1 MFLFEYTR
9 FDRFELYCS
18 VVRNPSLYS
27 KYTYGSSD
35 MVKNEQITVFDS
47 DSDTTLYQ
55 YKASLDKIQNELMRF
70 GLSPTQAKVFIFLGK
85 YGSKSA
91 PDIARALELPRTET
105 YHVVNS
111 LQSLG
116 LVTAEL
122 THPTKYSALEM
133 KEAINSLVKQEQLR
147 IDSLADKED
156 ELSELWEQ
164 IPFFAVKTDETKQEK
179 MQLLQG
185 SGPIINKIKSMVS
198 ESMHTFK
205 IYCSRQDASRFYH
218 SEIFD
223 MIEKSHSELQI
234 IITPSDKIPD
244 FLKSSEDKVRII
256 PKNSEN
262 KCFIVS
268 DKKEVLMFLRNSSH
282 PSHRVFACWS
292 DSDSLVDMMDS
303 LFELS
308 WENGDVA
315 Y

>member
-1 MFLFEYTR
+1 M
-9 FDRFELYCS
+9 
-18 VVRNPSLYS
+18 
-27 KYTYGSSD
+27 SD
-35 MVKNEQITVFDS
+35 MVKNEQITVFDN

-55 YKASLDKIQNELMRF
+55 YKASLDKIQNELMIF
-70 GLSPTQAKVFIFLGK
+70 GLSPTQAKVFIYLGK

-91 PDIARALELPRTET
+91 PDIARALDLPRTET

-122 THPTKYSALEM
+122 THPTKYNTLEM
-133 KEAINSLVKQEQLR
+133 KEAIKALVKQEQLR
-147 IDSLADKED
+147 IDSLADKEE
-156 ELSELWEQ
+156 ELSELWKQ
-164 IPFFAVKTDETKQEK
+164 IPVFAIKTDETKQEK

-185 SGPIINKIKSMVS
+185 TGPIINKISTMIS
-198 ESMHTFK
+198 ESMETIK

-223 MIEKSHSELQI
+223 MIEKSHAELQI
-234 IITPSDKIPD
+234 IITPTDKTPD
-244 FLKSSEDKVRII
+244 FLKDVEDNVRVI
-256 PKNSEN
+256 PKNTEN

-268 DKKEVLMFLRNSSH
+268 DAKEVLIYLRNATH

-292 DSDSLVDMMDS
+292 DSDSLVDMMTS

-308 WENGDVA
+308 WENGEVA

>member
-1 MFLFEYTR
+1 
-9 FDRFELYCS
+9 
-18 VVRNPSLYS
+18 
-27 KYTYGSSD
+27 
-35 MVKNEQITVFDS
+35 MVTKEEQITVFDS
-47 DSDTTLYQ
+47 DSDTALYQ

-70 GLSPTQAKVFIFLGK
+70 GLSPTQARVFLFLGK

-133 KEAINSLVKQEQLR
+133 SEAINSLVKQEQLR
-147 IDSLADKED
+147 IDSLADKEE
-156 ELSELWEQ
+156 ELSELWDQ
-164 IPFFAVKTDETKQEK
+164 IPVFAIKTDETKQEK

-185 SGPIINKIKSMVS
+185 TGPITNKIKSMIS
-198 ESMHTFK
+198 QSMENVR

-223 MIEKSHSELQI
+223 MIEKSHAELQT
-234 IITPSDKIPD
+234 IITPTEKMPD
-244 FLKSSEDKVRII
+244 FLKSTEKHVRII

-262 KCFIVS
+262 KCFLVS
-268 DKKEVLMFLRNSSH
+268 DSKEVLIFLRNSSH

-292 DSDSLVDMMDS
+292 DSDSLVDMMTS

-308 WENGDVA
+308 WENGEIG

>member
-1 MFLFEYTR
+1 
-9 FDRFELYCS
+9 
-18 VVRNPSLYS
+18 
-27 KYTYGSSD
+27 

-47 DSDTTLYQ
+47 DSDSTLYQ
-55 YKASLDKIQNELMRF
+55 YKASLDKIQSELMRF

-122 THPTKYSALEM
+122 THPTKYGALEL
-133 KEAINSLVKQEQLR
+133 KDAITSLVKQEQLR
-147 IDSLADKED
+147 IDSLADKEE
-156 ELSELWEQ
+156 ELSELWKQ
-164 IPFFAVKTDETKQEK
+164 IPVFAIKTDETKQEK

-185 SGPIINKIKSMVS
+185 SGPITNKIENMISGSM
-198 ESMHTFK
+198 ETIK

-223 MIEKSHSELQI
+223 MIKKSHAELQI
-234 IITPSDKIPD
+234 IITPTDKSPD
-244 FLKSSEDKVRII
+244 FLKGVEDSVRII

-268 DKKEVLMFLRNSSH
+268 DAKEVLMFLRNASH

-292 DSDSLVDMMDS
+292 DSDSLIDMMTS

-308 WENGDVA
+308 WENGEVA

>member
-1 MFLFEYTR
+1 
-9 FDRFELYCS
+9 
-18 VVRNPSLYS
+18 
-27 KYTYGSSD
+27 

-55 YKASLDKIQNELMRF
+55 YKASLDKIQSELMRF

-122 THPTKYSALEM
+122 THPTKYASLEL
-133 KEAINSLVKQEQLR
+133 KDAITSLVKQEQLR
-147 IDSLADKED
+147 IDSLAEKEE
-156 ELSELWEQ
+156 ELSELWKQ
-164 IPFFAVKTDETKQEK
+164 IPVFAIKTDETKQEK

-185 SGPIINKIKSMVS
+185 SGPITNKIESMISKSM
-198 ESMHTFK
+198 ETIK

-218 SEIFD
+218 SDIFD
-223 MIEKSHSELQI
+223 LIKKSHAELQI
-234 IITPSDKIPD
+234 IITPTDKNPD
-244 FLKSSEDKVRII
+244 FLKGVEDNVRII
-256 PKNSEN
+256 PKNTEN

-268 DKKEVLMFLRNSSH
+268 DAKEVLMFLRNASH

-292 DSDSLVDMMDS
+292 DSESLIDMMTS

-308 WENGDVA
+308 WENGEVA

>member
-1 MFLFEYTR
+1 
-9 FDRFELYCS
+9 
-18 VVRNPSLYS
+18 
-27 KYTYGSSD
+27 
-35 MVKNEQITVFDS
+35 
-47 DSDTTLYQ
+47 
-55 YKASLDKIQNELMRF
+55 
-70 GLSPTQAKVFIFLGK
+70 LGK

-133 KEAINSLVKQEQLR
+133 KEAITSLVKQEQLR
-147 IDSLADKED
+147 IDSLADKEG
-156 ELSELWEQ
+156 ELSELWKQ
-164 IPFFAVKTDETKQEK
+164 IPVFAIKTDETKQEK

-185 SGPIINKIKSMVS
+185 SGPITNKIKTMIS
-198 ESMHTFK
+198 ESMESIK

-223 MIEKSHSELQI
+223 LVEKSHAELEI
-234 IITPSDKIPD
+234 IITPTDKTPD
-244 FLKSSEDKVRII
+244 FLKGVEDSVRVI
-256 PKNSEN
+256 PKNTEN

-268 DKKEVLMFLRNSSH
+268 DSKEVLMFLRNASH

-292 DSDSLVDMMDS
+292 DSDSLIDMMTS

-308 WENGDVA
+308 WENGEVA